1 MRLIPLVALA
11 VAIPGVAFADRE
23 AADRCASALQPAGK
37 ALYEKALPQLLTG
50 HSLREAVTA
59 AARGMVV
66 SGLLHRD
73 ASHAASEQAGGCLKL
88 LP

>member
-1 MRLIPLVALA
+1 MRLIPLAALF
-11 VAIPGVAFADRE
+11 ISLPGLAFADRE

-50 HSLREAVTA
+50 HSLREALTA
-59 AARGMVV
+59 SARSMVV

-73 ASHAASEQAGGCLKL
+73 ASHSASEQAGGCLKL